1 MRDVLR
7 AEVIAHHYEMAR
19 QKGLRRREDAENH
32 RLLRETLRKHPEAKD
47 SRRAMLQHWEALKWA
62 DTFADTK
69 AENVLEFGLRIP
81 RILTAMAFAFGIM
94 VNLSWSALESSVHV
108 PSVLFTH
115 ALLPLFLM
123 LVSLSF
129 GNYFGNGEN
138 LAAVFKRGSLRLRRK
153 GRQVDDAIRE
163 RVQHNNSAEG
173 SKLFITPLLHGYI
186 GLFSI
191 VERFLHQLGTDPDIA
206 EEEAPEGMD
215 FHIHFSDILKKRSV
229 LLRLWC
235 HLHWQLMLVG
245 YFIGFFVVFLYS
257 LLLKSAAFHWGT
269 SFQSLI
275 SAERMENIVS
285 FISAPWH
292 WFAGSPTLE
301 HIAATRIFFGE
312 KPALATAG
320 WEAWAVFLM
329 MAIACYAILPRLLL
343 CLIQNLRL
351 RQRLARDPFAEQRFQ
366 ILLDGMIH
374 PPGIRRDPPA
384 PGEQV
389 ANSETFR
396 KASLSKQPPDRGRF
410 CLFITDEL
418 LWQDQDLSLAR
429 ETALRQMHGT
439 PQDTHETILLNA
451 AALSTGQFQEKIQTC
466 IDPWKPLHSSD
477 RIVFLVD
484 SGQSPKSN
492 VKTRVRSIR
501 EVAGEAV
508 GLLFLIVHEEAD
520 LPDED
525 SQSCRIWSRAIR
537 QWKDPNILVADLKP
551 TDLSSKGTP

>member
-7 AEVIAHHYEMAR
+7 AEVIAHHYEIAR

-32 RLLRETLRKHPEAKD
+32 RLLGETLRKHPEAGD
-47 SRRAMLQHWEALKWA
+47 SRRSLLQHWGELKWA
-62 DTFADTK
+62 GTFAHTE
-69 AENVLEFGLRIP
+69 ASRVIEFGLRIP
-81 RILTAMAFAFGIM
+81 TILTATAFVFGIII
-94 VNLSWSALESSVHV
+94 NLSWSALESSVHV

-115 ALLPLFLM
+115 ALLPFFLM

-138 LAAVFKRGSLRLRRK
+138 LAAVLKQWGLRLRRK

-163 RVQHNNSAEG
+163 KGQHNNSAEG
-173 SKLFITPLLHGYI
+173 SKPFITPLLHGYI
-186 GLFSI
+186 GLFSM
-191 VERFLHQLGTDPDIA
+191 VERFLHQLGTDPEM
-206 EEEAPEGMD
+206 EEEEKPDQMD
-215 FHIHFSDILKKRSV
+215 FRIHFSDILKKRSV

-235 HLHWQLMLVG
+235 YLNLQLMLVG
-245 YFIGFFVVFLYS
+245 YFVGFFVVFLYS

-285 FISAPWH
+285 FISTPWR
-292 WFAGSPTLE
+292 WFAGSPSLE
-301 HIAATRIFFGE
+301 QIAATRISFGE

-343 CLIQNLRL
+343 CLIQKLRL
-351 RQRLARDPFAEQRFQ
+351 RQRLARDTFAEQRFQ
-366 ILLDGMIH
+366 IIIDGMRH
-374 PPGIRRDPPA
+374 PPGIYQDPPS
-384 PGEQV
+384 PDEQIDIRE
-389 ANSETFR
+389 AFNP
-396 KASLSKQPPDRGRF
+396 AQLSSRPHNRERF

-429 ETALRQMHGT
+429 ETALRQMHCT
-439 PQDTHETILLNA
+439 PQDTHRTLSLNA
-451 AALSTGQFQEKIQTC
+451 SVLSTGQFQETIQTC
-466 IDPWKPLHSSD
+466 IDPWKPLHNSD

-492 VKTRVRSIR
+492 AKTRVRSVR
-501 EVAGEAV
+501 EVAGQAV
-508 GLLFLIVHEEAD
+508 GILFLMVHEEAD
-520 LPDED
+520 LPDEE
-525 SQSCRIWSRAIR
+525 SVSCRIWNQAIR
-537 QWKDPNILVADLKP
+537 QWGDPNILVADLKP
-551 TDLSSKGTP
+551 TDHQGKGTP